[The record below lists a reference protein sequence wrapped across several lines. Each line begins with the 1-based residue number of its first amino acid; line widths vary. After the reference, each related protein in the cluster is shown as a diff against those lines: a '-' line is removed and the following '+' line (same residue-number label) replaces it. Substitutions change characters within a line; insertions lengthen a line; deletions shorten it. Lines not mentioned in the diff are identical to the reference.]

1 MRAFLKANAATYA
14 LDPNKVILYGEGTG
28 GYITL
33 AVATLDEPS
42 ELFIPK
48 FVPDP
53 FQPNVSYI
61 DTNTVGNIDG
71 FNGALNLYRTNGQ
84 NSDVNFCVNAGGA
97 LADTS
102 WLAPG
107 DVPMV
112 AFHTV
117 FDPFAPF
124 SQGIVIVPTTGEQV
138 VEVQGSNVFMKLAN
152 DYGNNN
158 SFSTLPGGDA
168 WTDRARSLYGS
179 TQTHV
184 GGSVTINTGT
194 EGPLPNGNA

>member
-1 MRAFLKANAATYA
+1 
-14 LDPNKVILYGEGTG
+14 
-28 GYITL
+28 
-33 AVATLDEPS
+33 
-42 ELFIPK
+42 
-48 FVPDP
+48 
-53 FQPNVSYI
+53 
-61 DTNTVGNIDG
+61 VGNIDG

-158 SFSTLPGGDA
+158 SFSTLPAAMRGRTA
-168 WTDRARSLYGS
+168 HVHCTAVRKPTLAAALPS
-179 TQTHV
+179 TPVPKDSSQW
-184 GGSVTINTGT
+184 
-194 EGPLPNGNA
+194 